1 MRVRDINKDEK
12 TFPFGEDLVG
22 ASVLIIGA
30 GLCGSLL
37 ALRLAQRGYK
47 VEVYESRP
55 DLRKVDIS
63 AGRSI
68 NLALSDRGLKALRL
82 CGMEEKAREICIP
95 MLGRLMHDR
104 EGNTFASNYS
114 GREGEY
120 INSIS
125 RGDLNAILLDEAE
138 KHENVNIH
146 FNSGCKKVDIENKI
160 AHFKSYESN
169 TKFKVKA
176 DVIFGTDGAG
186 SSLRKS
192 YMSERKF
199 LFSYSQNYLN
209 HGYKELEIP
218 ADKSGNHQI
227 SKSHL
232 HIWPRGDFMLI
243 ALPNLDGSF
252 TVTLFLS
259 YDEGEYNFNNLTSEE
274 KIIEFFEK
282 EFPDALAII
291 PNIKE
296 EFANNPTGPLG
307 TIKCSPWS
315 YQNKT
320 LLMGDSCHAIVPFYG
335 QGMNASFEDVFV
347 FDEVLNHFEPF
358 VKLKTGR
365 NQETFDWEMVF
376 KEYQKI
382 RKKDTDAIADLA
394 IDNFYEMRD
403 HVANPLFKEKRKIE
417 MDLEKTFPN
426 QYSSKYSLVTFN
438 EHIGYNEAMQ
448 KGRAQDK
455 ALLNLIAD
463 KDVSTALNMTKE
475 ELKIILERVQKETQ
489 EILKEDKIAGL

>member
-1 MRVRDINKDEK
+1 MKK
-12 TFPFGEDLVG
+12 EDK
-22 ASVLIIGA
+22 VLIIGA

-37 ALRLAQRGYK
+37 ALRMAQRGYK

-95 MLGRLMHDR
+95 MYGRLMHDTK
-104 EGNTFASNYS
+104 GNTFASNYS

-125 RGDLNAILLDEAE
+125 RRDLNAILLDAAE
-138 KHENVNIH
+138 ENENVTIY
-146 FNSGCKKVDIENKI
+146 FNSGCKKVDIEKNI
-160 AHFKSYESN
+160 AHFKSYETN
-169 TKFKVKA
+169 EKYIVKA

-192 YMSERKF
+192 YISERKF

-218 ADKSGNHQI
+218 ADKNGNHQI
-227 SKSHL
+227 SKGHL

-243 ALPNLDGSF
+243 ALPNMDGSF

-259 YDEGEYNFNNLTSEE
+259 YDEGEYNFNNLTTEE
-274 KIIEFFEK
+274 KITAFFEQ
-282 EFPDALAII
+282 EFPDALALI

-307 TIKCSPWS
+307 TIKCSPWF

-320 LLMGDSCHAIVPFYG
+320 ILMGDAAHAIVPFYG

-347 FDEVLNHFEPF
+347 FDEILNEN
-358 VKLKTGR
+358 LG
-365 NQETFDWEMVF
+365 DWNAVF
-376 KEYQKI
+376 KAYQKA
-382 RKKDTDAIADLA
+382 RKHDTDAIADLA

-417 MDLEKTFPN
+417 MDLEKNFPS

-438 EHIGYNEAMQ
+438 ENIGYNEAMQ
-448 KGRAQDK
+448 RGRAQDK

-463 KDVSTALNMTKE
+463 DKVHTNLEMKKDELAVILKKVEQQTK
-475 ELKIILERVQKETQ
+475 

>member
-1 MRVRDINKDEK
+1 MNKNDNI
-12 TFPFGEDLVG
+12 
-22 ASVLIIGA
+22 LIIGA

-95 MLGRLMHDR
+95 MYGRLMHDK
-104 EGNTFASNYS
+104 EGNTFSSNYS

-138 KHENVNIH
+138 KHENVSIH
-146 FNSGCKKVDIENKI
+146 FNQKSKKVDIESGI
-160 AHFKSYESN
+160 AYFKDAN
-169 TKFKVKA
+169 TKNEYVVKA

-192 YMSERKF
+192 YYLERKF

-218 ADKSGNHQI
+218 ADDSGNHQI
-227 SKSHL
+227 SKHHL
-232 HIWPRGDFMLI
+232 HIWPRGEYMLI
-243 ALPNLDGSF
+243 ALPNMDGSF

-259 YDEGEYNFNNLTSEE
+259 YDEGKYNFDNLTSEA
-274 KIIEFFEK
+274 KITEFFEQ
-282 EFPDALAII
+282 EFPDALALI
-291 PNIKE
+291 PNIKD
-296 EFANNPTGPLG
+296 EFFNNPTGPLG
-307 TIKCSPWS
+307 TVKCAPWF
-315 YQNKT
+315 YKDKT
-320 LLMGDSCHAIVPFYG
+320 VLMGDSAHAIVPFYG
-335 QGMNASFEDVFV
+335 QGMNASFEDVVV
-347 FDEVLNHFEPF
+347 FDEILSHFE
-358 VKLKTGR
+358 R
-365 NQETFDWEMVF
+365 SQEIFDWNVVF
-376 KEYQKI
+376 KTYQNK

-417 MDLEKTFPN
+417 MDLEKHFPDE
-426 QYSSKYSLVTFN
+426 YFSKYSLVTFN
-438 EHIGYNEAMQ
+438 EDIGYNEAMQ
-448 KGRAQDK
+448 RGRAQDK

-463 KDVSTALNMTKE
+463 DEVHTHLNMTKE
-475 ELKIILERVQKETQ
+475 ELEIVLKKVIKETN
-489 EILKEDKIAGL
+489 EILQEDKIAGL

>member
-1 MRVRDINKDEK
+1 MKK
-12 TFPFGEDLVG
+12 EDK
-22 ASVLIIGA
+22 VLIIGA

-37 ALRLAQRGYK
+37 ALRMAQRGYK

-95 MLGRLMHDR
+95 MYGRLMHDTK
-104 EGNTFASNYS
+104 GNTFASNYS

-125 RGDLNAILLDEAE
+125 RGDLNAILLDAAE
-138 KHENVNIH
+138 ENENVTIY
-146 FNSGCKKVDIENKI
+146 FNSGCKKVDIEKNI
-160 AHFKSYESN
+160 AHFKSYETN
-169 TKFKVKA
+169 EKYIVKA

-192 YMSERKF
+192 YISERKF

-218 ADKSGNHQI
+218 ADKNGNHQI
-227 SKSHL
+227 SKGHL

-243 ALPNLDGSF
+243 ALPNMDGSF

-259 YDEGEYNFNNLTSEE
+259 YEEGEYNFNNLTTEE
-274 KIIEFFEK
+274 KITAFFEQ
-282 EFPDALAII
+282 EFPDALALI

-307 TIKCSPWS
+307 TIKCSPWF

-320 LLMGDSCHAIVPFYG
+320 LLMGDSAHAIVPFYG

-347 FDEVLNHFEPF
+347 FDEILNQD
-358 VKLKTGR
+358 LG
-365 NQETFDWEMVF
+365 DWNAVF
-376 KEYQKI
+376 KAYQKA
-382 RKKDTDAIADLA
+382 RKHDTDAIADLA

-417 MDLEKTFPN
+417 MDLEKNFPS

-438 EHIGYNEAMQ
+438 ENIGYNEAMQ
-448 KGRAQDK
+448 RGRAQDK

-463 KDVSTALNMTKE
+463 DKVHTNLEMKKDELAVILKKVEQQTK
-475 ELKIILERVQKETQ
+475 